1 MIAVFSRKQIVMK
14 AHATAKGSDS
24 KYMTRNKGL
33 DTFYRDIYMRRNQKE
48 QLDPLNSL
56 LNQASLLCVGVG
68 VITVKK
74 GTNWLKENLV
84 QSRERGINLVKVCY
98 QSTWRMC

>member
-1 MIAVFSRKQIVMK
+1 MK
-14 AHATAKGSDS
+14 VHASAKGSDS

-48 QLDPLNSL
+48 QLDLLNLL
-56 LNQASLLCVGVG
+56 LNQAFLLCVGVS

-74 GTNWLKENLV
+74 APTG
-84 QSRERGINLVKVCY
+84 
-98 QSTWRMC
+98 